1 MAIKI
6 VPSYLTIPEGVTID
20 QLEKFIDT
28 MNQGLKDVQAA
39 YTAIKDNTDPEE
51 NEELI
56 AGLGEKLAGSMAMSY
71 TALIALSKVAE
82 LKNYPNSFVDDA
94 IKFTNLGNRLCRYH
108 SDIC

>member
-28 MNQGLKDVQAA
+28 MNQGLRDVQAA
-39 YTAIKDNTDPEE
+39 YTAIKDNTEPEE
-51 NEELI
+51 AEELI

-94 IKFTNLGNRLCRYH
+94 IKFTNLGTRLCRYH